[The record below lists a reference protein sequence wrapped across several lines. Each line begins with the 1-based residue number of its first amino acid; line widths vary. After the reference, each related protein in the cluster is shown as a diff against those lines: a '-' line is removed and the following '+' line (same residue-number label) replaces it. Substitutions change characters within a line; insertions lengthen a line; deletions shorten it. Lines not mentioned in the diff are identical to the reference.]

1 MDVFDI
7 EEKEDSREKLEAL
20 ANVDTKNIL
29 YAEEFNAVVK
39 SAKKAA
45 AKFIPTT
52 EKFVFKLP
60 GNKDENG
67 LEVGDYVIG
76 MIEGTFIIGQFS
88 QKNVLETEE
97 GLNHEN
103 RLANYI
109 IILQK
114 EG

>member
-7 EEKEDSREKLEAL
+7 EEKEDSREKLEAV

-29 YAEEFNAVVK
+29 FAAEFNAVVK
-39 SAKKAA
+39 SAKKAE
-45 AKFIPTT
+45 AKFVPTT

-60 GNKDENG
+60 GNKNENA
-67 LEVGDYVIG
+67 LESGDYVVGNVDGI
-76 MIEGTFIIGQFS
+76 FIIGQLGIG
-88 QKNVLETEE
+88 NPDEL
-97 GLNHEN
+97 GAYN
-103 RLANYI
+103 